1 MGRVAVR
8 PLPTPFLPFGLS
20 HLSTESCQ
28 GPPQNVEC
36 PHLDTGPYIHN
47 PRYMESTHAIEIFA
61 ALSQPTRLDTF
72 RLLMEH
78 EPEGLPAGEI
88 ARRLGVP
95 QNTMSSHLAIL
106 TRAGLIESE
115 RHSRSIVYRA
125 VVDRVREITSFLVQ
139 DCCGGRPELCEP
151 LVRSEEHTS
160 ELQSR
165 ENLVC

>member
-1 MGRVAVR
+1 MEPKSA
-8 PLPTPFLPFGLS
+8 
-20 HLSTESCQ
+20 
-28 GPPQNVEC
+28 
-36 PHLDTGPYIHN
+36 LDVF
-47 PRYMESTHAIEIFA
+47 S
-61 ALSQPTRLDTF
+61 ALSQATRLDTF

-88 ARRLGVP
+88 ARRLEVP

-125 VVDRVREITSFLVQ
+125 VVDRVREIASFLVQ

-151 LVRSEEHTS
+151 LVAEFAPCCPPKEASH
-160 ELQSR
+160 
-165 ENLVC
+165 V

>member
-1 MGRVAVR
+1 
-8 PLPTPFLPFGLS
+8 
-20 HLSTESCQ
+20 
-28 GPPQNVEC
+28 
-36 PHLDTGPYIHN
+36 
-47 PRYMESTHAIEIFA
+47 MESTHAIEIFA

-88 ARRLGVP
+88 ARRLEVP
-95 QNTMSSHLAIL
+95 QNTMSSHLSIL

-125 VVDRVREITSFLVQ
+125 VVDRVRELTSFLVQ

-151 LVRSEEHTS
+151 LVAEFTLCCTTPSEGK
-160 ELQSR
+160 
-165 ENLVC
+165 NAC